1 MKFCAP
7 TCAGSSASNENA
19 ESKSKPSADL
29 SPTLHAIDECYR
41 RHVTDVNSAHSS
53 LDKSIAQA
61 DLVGEVEIVG
71 RVGGGLVNLLDIDAL
86 GGRVALLE
94 HEAHRLLQRNRV
106 RFEAVVERGS
116 GSSIPLGIGSSLDAS
131 IDQPTPW
138 ASGDIVDYLACDC
151 CFSLSAFSASAAFFA
166 FCICSGSTVAFL
178 NELGRADASPEA
190 GDRRPS
196 DTPALGAQAAAIGSA
211 RRSTAFLSDA
221 MVYFL
226 ISRRKG

>member
-116 GSSIPLGIGSSLDAS
+116 GSSIPLGQWLLARIACVGCRNWK
-131 IDQPTPW
+131 QPRCQ
-138 ASGDIVDYLACDC
+138 Y
-151 CFSLSAFSASAAFFA
+151 
-166 FCICSGSTVAFL
+166 
-178 NELGRADASPEA
+178 
-190 GDRRPS
+190 
-196 DTPALGAQAAAIGSA
+196 
-211 RRSTAFLSDA
+211 RSTHTMGIGRHS
-221 MVYFL
+221 
-226 ISRRKG
+226 